1 MNALGHGQPLHPFP
15 AGAGAASLSADP
27 AAGGAGHRPGAAR
40 GRGWRACLRRFVAAL
55 AAAALA
61 ALAGCATN
69 PVTGKQELRLIP
81 ESMEIELGKENYL
94 PARQM
99 QGGDY
104 VADPGVAAYVREVGG
119 RLAAVADRR
128 LPYEFTVV
136 NDSEPN
142 AWALPGGKIAV
153 NRGLLYILEDEA
165 ELAAVLSHE
174 IVHAAARHGAKA
186 MERGLLLMGAVALVS
201 AAAERRGKAD
211 ETAGML
217 VVGAAQVAAV
227 LLGQKYSRDAER
239 EADHY
244 GMLYMARAGY
254 DPAAAVSLQEK
265 LLRLKHEKGAH
276 PGWLERLLS
285 SHPTSEE
292 RVRAARARL
301 AQLPRGGERGRER
314 YRTRLARLLET
325 RPAYEAYDAGRKA
338 LEKERRPRKALRL
351 ARKAIRIE
359 PREALFHALEGDALA
374 ALGRR
379 RAALDAYAE
388 AERLN
393 PGYYYPKERRGL
405 LLAKMGRRGEARAA
419 LEASLRLLDTAP
431 ARYALA
437 RIALAE
443 GRREEARKHLRT
455 VAKSNT
461 PLARR
466 ALEDLLDLDLP
477 VRAWDYLAARVALDA
492 QGYLNVVVRNRTP
505 VPVHD
510 VVVAFRFPDGS
521 RFRLPLGGVIA
532 PGKEAS
538 YRVFNTPI
546 PPKLRADLPRI
557 RARVVAA
564 RRAG

>member
-1 MNALGHGQPLHPFP
+1 M
-15 AGAGAASLSADP
+15 
-27 AAGGAGHRPGAAR
+27 
-40 GRGWRACLRRFVAAL
+40 RGWRVRVRGAMAAL

-61 ALAGCATN
+61 ILAGCATN
-69 PVTGKQELRLIP
+69 PVTGKEELRLIP
-81 ESMEIELGKENYL
+81 ESMEIELGRENYL

-104 VADPGVAAYVREVGG
+104 VADPGVAAYVREVGA

-201 AAAERRGKAD
+201 AAAERKGKAD

-217 VVGAAQVAAV
+217 AVGAAQVAAA

-239 EADHY
+239 EADRY

-265 LLRLKHEKGAH
+265 LLRLKHEKGGH

-292 RVRAARARL
+292 RVQAARARL
-301 AQLPRGGERGRER
+301 AELPRGGSRGRAR
-314 YRTRLARLLET
+314 YRARLARLLET

-338 LEKERRPRKALRL
+338 LEARRPRQALRL
-351 ARKAIRIE
+351 ARRAIRLE

-374 ALGRR
+374 ALGHRR
-379 RAALDAYAE
+379 EALEAYAE

-393 PGYYYPKERRGL
+393 PGYYYPKERRGR
-405 LLAKMGRRGEARAA
+405 LLAKMGRHEAARAA
-419 LEASLRLLDTAP
+419 LEASIALLDTAP
-431 ARYALA
+431 ARHALA
-437 RIALAE
+437 HVARAQ
-443 GRREEARKHLRT
+443 GRLDEAREHLRL
-455 VAKSNT
+455 VAQSEG

-466 ALEDLLDLDLP
+466 ALEELLEMDLP
-477 VRAWDYLAARVALDA
+477 VRAWKHLKASMRLDA
-492 QGYLNVVVRNRTP
+492 QGYLHVVVRNPTP
-505 VPVHD
+505 LPVRD
-510 VVVAFRFPDGS
+510 TVVDLRFPDGS
-521 RFRLPLGGVIA
+521 QTRIPVGGVIPA
-532 PGKEAS
+532 GGEVA
-538 YRVFNTPI
+538 YRVFSTPI
-546 PPKLRADLPRI
+546 PAALRPEVPKI
-557 RARVVAA
+557 RPRVVSA
-564 RRAG
+564 RLAR